1 VLNVVRCCLASAHY
15 VIHRHESH
23 AVAWYRGQRE
33 RHGEAPV
40 ALAALV
46 AASRVQ
52 RGMEGRRA
60 HARCCDAPLGD
71 RRWVGAHPD
80 RDAAL
85 RNPGASDRRRSLE
98 QPYRAE
104 HARPIGPRGECGQ
117 RDGRRFG
124 PRLWRDEPTLTI
136 IPPKVLRTFADAMV
150 FLLTVPLAEGFE
162 QLQNIGVLPVLLRLP

>member
-1 VLNVVRCCLASAHY
+1 MLNVVRCCLASAHY

-80 RDAAL
+80 RDAAVRTQARATAVAL
-85 RNPGASDRRRSLE
+85 WSNPIERSTLVRLVRVVSVDSATGGDSARGCGGMSARVRAYTFFAIPYSEVRTVCDKGIVEYRVFRRR
-98 QPYRAE
+98 Q
-104 HARPIGPRGECGQ
+104 
-117 RDGRRFG
+117 
-124 PRLWRDEPTLTI
+124 
-136 IPPKVLRTFADAMV
+136 
-150 FLLTVPLAEGFE
+150 
-162 QLQNIGVLPVLLRLP
+162 